1 MTLCLNSSGWKSK
14 FHPKGSQSKAVKTP
28 VCLHSCQVPEDLPGQ
43 CPLWG
48 APSLSYGI
56 LPAAVLH
63 FYKAFHM
70 NKFTNKKKAFY
81 QTLSLIPG
89 KGWKTQFSMMSPW
102 VPCFRKPCST
112 LGNRLLL
119 LKLSAPTPHTR
130 PIDTRQSEPR
140 TIDFFLDMSVV
151 L

>member
-1 MTLCLNSSGWKSK
+1 MTLCLNSSGWKRK
-14 FHPKGSQSKAVKTP
+14 FRPKGRQSKTVKTP

-48 APSLSYGI
+48 APSFSYGI
-56 LPAAVLH
+56 LPAALLH

-81 QTLSLIPG
+81 QTLSLIQG
-89 KGWKTQFSMMSPW
+89 KHSYLCCLLGSHVSGSP
-102 VPCFRKPCST
+102 VPLCATGCSYSIF
-112 LGNRLLL
+112 L
-119 LKLSAPTPHTR
+119 PHPPHTPNR
-130 PIDTRQSEPR
+130 HKTEPR
-140 TIDFFLDMSVV
+140 TIDFFLYMSVA